1 MGHVDLYVGNTML
14 TVGQDYFLHSF
25 FSTIAYQLERE
36 GWGLRFPALM
46 KELYVG
52 RLPRERVLQAR
63 EEVRQIREE
72 LGRLAPEARIYAYE
86 KPDMPTPWPIP
97 PSAKTLADCFLSS
110 NGKNVLDLLERALDL
125 SDEAGADV
133 EIRALDQPGIYNFYV
148 TGEKQAEH

>member
-25 FSTIAYQLERE
+25 FSTIAYQVERE
-36 GWGLRFPALM
+36 GWGSRFPALM

-63 EEVRQIREE
+63 EEVKQIREE
-72 LGRLAPEARIYAYE
+72 LDRLAPEARIYAYE

-97 PSAKTLADCFLSS
+97 PGAKTLADCFLSS
-110 NGKNVLDLLERALDL
+110 NGKTVLDVLERALDV
-125 SDEAGADV
+125 SDEANAGV
-133 EIRALDQPGIYNFYV
+133 EIRALDRAGTYNLYV
-148 TGEKQAEH
+148 TGKKES